1 MAKIKL
7 EKTWNDYIVLDAS
20 TKIKVINRFQAEKI
34 VLLDFNNHIYL
45 IDDTNNNQSVC
56 VFSQNED
63 GENEDLIKKM

>member
-45 IDDTNNNQSVC
+45 IDDTNNNQNVC

>member
-56 VFSQNED
+56 VFTQNED